1 MIKATIIQDSVSNF
15 GKRITTFELEYPR
28 FIHSEFMTHRQ
39 FSRNAASSRAIPVE
53 KMHEYIQNNPAEPI
67 YWGKNQSGMQA
78 KEELEGSDKS
88 LAKYI
93 WGTAKNQ
100 AILHAKE
107 LMEAGLHKQISN
119 RLTEPFQ
126 TMKTVC
132 TSTEFTNWFWLRNH
146 QDAQP
151 EIKELAVLMQEAMDS
166 TEPFL
171 VFPGEWHV
179 PYINRV
185 RLPLSGKL
193 AYTDSSGNALTED
206 DAKVISASCCAQVS
220 YRKSDDTLQKAKA
233 IFDRLIN
240 SEPVH
245 ASPIEHQASPMV
257 TPNTSTGYIWW
268 QVPGITHCKANGNLC
283 SGNFEGWVQ
292 YRQLFS
298 NQAK

>member
-1 MIKATIIQDSVSNF
+1 MIRAKIIQDSISNA

-53 KMHEYIQNNPAEPI
+53 KMHEYIHEHPATPI
-67 YWGKNQSGMQA
+67 YWGKNQPGMQA
-78 KEELEGSDKS
+78 KTELTGSDKTV
-88 LAKYI
+88 AKYV
-93 WGTAKNQ
+93 WATAKNQ

-107 LMEAGLHKQISN
+107 LLDIGVHKQIAN
-119 RLTEPFQ
+119 RITEPFQ

-132 TSTEFTNWFWLRNH
+132 TATEFTNWFWLRNH
-146 QDAQP
+146 EDAQP
-151 EIKELAVLMQEAMDS
+151 EIKELAVLMQEALDCN
-166 TEPFL
+166 EPFVL
-171 VFPGEWHV
+171 FPGEWHV
-179 PYINRV
+179 PYINRA
-185 RLPLSGKL
+185 RLPLSGKV
-193 AYTDSSGNALTED
+193 AYTDNNGNQLTED

-220 YRKSDDTLQKAKA
+220 YRKSDDTIQKAKV

-245 ASPIEHQASPMV
+245 ASPIEHQATPMAQTSASSGLMWWN
-257 TPNTSTGYIWW
+257 TPGY
-268 QVPGITHCKANGNLC
+268 THCKANGNLC

-298 NQAK
+298 NQFK